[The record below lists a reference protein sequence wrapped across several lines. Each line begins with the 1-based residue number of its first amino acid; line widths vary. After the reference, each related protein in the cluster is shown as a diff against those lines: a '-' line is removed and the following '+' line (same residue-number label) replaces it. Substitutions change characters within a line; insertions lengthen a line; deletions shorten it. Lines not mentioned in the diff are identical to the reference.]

1 MAGIILV
8 LYPCLNDTAILN
20 SSGTVTFLKLLNI
33 GTRNGDITAVC
44 LFLNDSD
51 LLTVA
56 SLLSFS
62 RGFLISGI
70 PLRRLVLFLLPLSIN
85 LIKTLSSFLVVLISA
100 VGVIINT
107 VKVIIVFV
115 LVVAGL
121 TLLSDTLSAI
131 FQTWAGKSLI
141 GHVLIFCRFLNS

>member
-1 MAGIILV
+1 VLVAGIILI
-8 LYPCLNDTAILN
+8 LYLCLNDTTILN

-33 GTRNGDITAVC
+33 GTRNGDIAAVY

-51 LLTVA
+51 LLTVT

-85 LIKTLSSFLVVLISA
+85 LIETLSSFLVVLIGA
-100 VGVIINT
+100 VSVIINT
-107 VKVIIVFV
+107 IKVIVIFV

-121 TLLSDTLSAI
+121 ALLSDTLSAI
-131 FQTWAGKSLI
+131 F
-141 GHVLIFCRFLNS
+141 

>member
-33 GTRNGDITAVC
+33 GTRNGNIAAAC

-56 SLLSFS
+56 GLLSFG

-85 LIKTLSSFLVVLISA
+85 LIETLSSFLVVLIGA
-100 VGVIINT
+100 VGVIIDT
-107 VKVIIVFV
+107 VKVIVVFI
-115 LVVAGL
+115 LVIAGL
-121 TLLSDTLSAI
+121 ALLSAI
-131 FQTWAGKSLI
+131 LST
-141 GHVLIFCRFLNS
+141 IF